1 MASRNQ
7 DLDDERSNT
16 SLSED
21 TGGLDSGMSVNRKRT
36 SQASDSLPDDGDDKD
51 DKKNRGNYRCGRCN
65 LPKKGHVC
73 PFQPVLKPRDRAQAN
88 SVDVEVQAEL
98 DADMTLACL
107 GPLHLQGLPESYMEV
122 YPKIRRI
129 STVPT

>member
-1 MASRNQ
+1 M
-7 DLDDERSNT
+7 DDERSNT

-21 TGGLDSGMSVNRKRT
+21 TGGLDSGISVNQKRPN
-36 SQASDSLPDDGDDKD
+36 QVFDSLPDDGD

-73 PFQPVLKPRDRAQAN
+73 PFQPVLKPRDRTQAN
-88 SVDVEVQAEL
+88 SVDVEIQVEL

-107 GPLHLQGLPESYMEV
+107 GPLHLQGLPESYIEV

-129 STVPT
+129 STVPS